1 VTAAELNPLN
11 VAVVGCGNI
20 ADAYGRTLR
29 PYPQLRLLGATSR
42 TLSRAEEFVAN
53 FGGKVYP
60 SLEAVLADDDVDLVI
75 NLTIHSAHVEI
86 ISQCLRAGKH
96 VYSEKPIA
104 LSTRDAWDLV
114 ALAQERGRRLGSA
127 PITILGE
134 AQQTAWKAIRDG
146 LLGTVRVA
154 YAEVNWGRI
163 ESWHPAPAPFY
174 QVGPLFDVAVY
185 PLTILTTIFGPARSV
200 TAFGKVLYP
209 DRVTRDGTPFSVTTP
224 DFAIAAVEF
233 ASGAVARLT
242 ANFYVG
248 FHSRQRG
255 IEFHGD
261 RGSLFLGDWHDF
273 NGTVEYAGFD
283 GTWPDFDTAYQPIPY
298 VREPYG
304 GDSRRLPG
312 SGVEWSRGVVD
323 MAEAIRDNRPQRISG
338 EQAAHVVEI
347 VSTIHQ
353 ALRDGCRLDITSDF
367 PPPVP
372 MAWADQ
378 RRPDGPGS

>member
-1 VTAAELNPLN
+1 MVADQKPLN

-20 ADAYGRTLR
+20 ADSYGNTLR

-42 TLSRAEEFVAN
+42 TLDRAEDFVAK

-60 SLEAVLADDDVDLVI
+60 SLEAVLTDDDVDLVI
-75 NLTIHSAHVEI
+75 NLTIHSAHVEV
-86 ISQCLRAGKH
+86 ISRSLRAGKH

-104 LSTRDAWDLV
+104 LWAPDAWGLV
-114 ALAQERGRRLGSA
+114 ALAQERGCRLGSA

-174 QVGPLFDVAVY
+174 EVGPLFDVAVY
-185 PLTILTTIFGPARSV
+185 PLTILTTIFGPARGV

-209 DRVTRDGTPFSVTTP
+209 DRVTREGTPFHVTTA
-224 DFAIAAVEF
+224 DFSIAAVEF
-233 ASGAVARLT
+233 ANGAVARLT
-242 ANFYVG
+242 TNFYVS
-248 FHSRQRG
+248 FHSKQRG

-261 RGSLFLGDWHDF
+261 RGSLFLSDWHNF
-273 NGTVEYAGFD
+273 NGSVEYAGFD
-283 GTWPDFDTAYQPIPY
+283 GTWPAFDTAYTPIPY
-298 VREPYG
+298 VKEPYS
-304 GDSRRLPG
+304 GDLQQDSHA
-312 SGVEWSRGVVD
+312 GVEWSRGVVD

-338 EQAAHVVEI
+338 AQAAHVVEI
-347 VSTIHQ
+347 VSSIHE
-353 ALRDGCRLDITSDF
+353 AFREGRRVEITSGF
-367 PPPVP
+367 PQPAP
-372 MAWADQ
+372 MEWAV
-378 RRPDGPGS
+378 

>member
-1 VTAAELNPLN
+1 MVADQKPLN

-20 ADAYGRTLR
+20 ADSYGNTLR

-42 TLSRAEEFVAN
+42 TLGRAEDFVAK

-60 SLEAVLADDDVDLVI
+60 SLEAVLTDDDVDLVI
-75 NLTIHSAHVEI
+75 NLTIHSAHVDVI
-86 ISQCLRAGKH
+86 GQSLRAGKH

-104 LSTRDAWDLV
+104 LSAPDAWDLV

-174 QVGPLFDVAVY
+174 EVGPLFDVAVY
-185 PLTILTTIFGPARSV
+185 PLTILTTIFGPARGV

-209 DRVTRDGTPFSVTTP
+209 DRVTRDGTPFRVTTP
-224 DFAIAAVEF
+224 DFSIAAVEF
-233 ASGAVARLT
+233 AGGAVARLT
-242 ANFYVG
+242 TNFYVG
-248 FHSRQRG
+248 FHSKQRG
-255 IEFHGD
+255 MEFHGD
-261 RGSLFLGDWHDF
+261 RGSLFLSDWHNF
-273 NGTVEYAGFD
+273 NGAVEYAGFD
-283 GTWPDFDTAYQPIPY
+283 GTWPAFDTAYEPIPY
-298 VREPYG
+298 VKEPYS
-304 GDSRRLPG
+304 GDLQQDPHA
-312 SGVEWSRGVVD
+312 GVEWSRGVVD

-338 EQAAHVVEI
+338 AQAAHVVEI
-347 VSTIHQ
+347 VSSIHE
-353 ALRDGCRLDITSDF
+353 AFREGRRVEITSEF
-367 PPPVP
+367 PQPPP
-372 MAWADQ
+372 MEWAV
-378 RRPDGPGS
+378 

>member
-1 VTAAELNPLN
+1 MTAAERKPLN

-42 TLSRAEEFVAN
+42 TLRRAEEFVAK
-53 FGGKVYP
+53 FGGTVYP

-75 NLTIHSAHVEI
+75 NLTIHSAHVEVI
-86 ISQCLRAGKH
+86 GRCLRAGKD

-104 LSTRDAWDLV
+104 LSAREAWDLV
-114 ALAQERGRRLGSA
+114 ALAQQHGRRLGSA

-174 QVGPLFDVAVY
+174 EVGPLFDVAVY
-185 PLTILTTIFGPARSV
+185 PLTILTTIFGPARGV
-200 TAFGKVLYP
+200 TAFGTVLYR
-209 DRVTRDGTPFSVTTP
+209 DRVTRDGTPFEVDTP
-224 DFAIAAVEF
+224 DFAVAVVEF
-233 ASGAVARLT
+233 ADGAVARLT

-261 RGSLFLGDWHDF
+261 RGSLLLSDWHDF
-273 NGTVEYAGFD
+273 NGMVEYAGFG
-283 GTWPDFDTAYQPIPY
+283 GTWPDADTAYQPIPY
-298 VREPYG
+298 VKEPYG
-304 GDSRRLPG
+304 AGGPGGPG

-323 MAEAIRDNRPQRISG
+323 MAEAIRDDRPQRISAA
-338 EQAAHVVEI
+338 QAAHVVEI
-347 VSTIHQ
+347 VSTVHR
-353 ALRDGCRLDITSDF
+353 AFRDGCRMEITSDF
-367 PPPVP
+367 PRPAP
-372 MAWADQ
+372 MEWA
-378 RRPDGPGS
+378 G

>member
-1 VTAAELNPLN
+1 MTEADQQPLN

-20 ADAYGRTLR
+20 SDAYGRTLR

-42 TLSRAEEFVAN
+42 TPSRAEEFVAK

-60 SLEAVLADDDVDLVI
+60 SLEAVLADDDVDVVI

-86 ISQCLRAGKH
+86 ISQSLRAGKD

-104 LSTRDAWDLV
+104 LSARDAWDLV

-174 QVGPLFDVAVY
+174 EVGPLFDVGVY

-200 TAFGKVLYP
+200 RAFGKVIYP
-209 DRVTRDGTPFSVTTP
+209 DRVTRDGTPFRVNTP

-248 FHSRQRG
+248 FHSKQRG

-261 RGSLFLGDWHDF
+261 KGSLSLSDWHDF
-273 NGTVEYAGFD
+273 NGAVEYAGFD

-298 VREPYG
+298 VKKPY
-304 GDSRRLPG
+304 DSGRQGPG

-338 EQAAHVVEI
+338 AQAAHVVEI
-347 VSTIHQ
+347 IACIHQ
-353 ALRDGCRLDITSDF
+353 TFQDGCRVEIGSEF
-367 PPPVP
+367 PQPAP
-372 MAWADQ
+372 MDWA
-378 RRPDGPGS
+378 R